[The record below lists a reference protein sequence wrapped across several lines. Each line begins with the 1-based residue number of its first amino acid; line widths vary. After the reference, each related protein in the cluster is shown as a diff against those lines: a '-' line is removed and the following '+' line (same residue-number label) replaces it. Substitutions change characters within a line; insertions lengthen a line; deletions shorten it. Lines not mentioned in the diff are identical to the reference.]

1 MGAYWL
7 RRIVDRYGCM
17 SSFHRVLVKQTM
29 KTITVNTFVST
40 VSSVFSYAVNALALA
55 FPVAATAAVFA

>member
-17 SSFHRVLVKQTM
+17 SSFHGVLVKQTM
-29 KTITVNTFVST
+29 KTITVST
-40 VSSVFSYAVNALALA
+40 YVSYAFSAMANLLTFLAPAA
-55 FPVAATAAVFA
+55 FVVAVA